1 MTVVTGALLHRRATE
16 QAERRGDARAV
27 ILGEE
32 QLTYEALEAAS
43 DRLARQLNELGVTES
58 DRVALIGPKHPTTVA
73 AMLACLK
80 LGALYVPVDAATPP
94 ARIALIL
101 RAAEPRAIVS
111 TASSVQLLDALAESG
126 ALGSSPIVSLDV
138 EIAGEW
144 VRSSASRVDWMS
156 LDPTP
161 FGIDVDDDHGAH
173 ILFTSGSTGVPK
185 GVVITHANVIGFVDW
200 AVSHFGFVADDR
212 LSGHTPFHFDLSTLD
227 IHGTFAAGAELH
239 LVPANEALVPQRL
252 ARFIRNSELTQWFSV
267 PSVLSY
273 LAKFDAVADR
283 DFPALRRVMWCGEV
297 LPVPTLIHW
306 IRKLPDVQF
315 TNLYG
320 PTEATIASSYHTM
333 TRCPESDAE
342 QTPIGVACAGEE
354 LVVLTTEGAVAAPGE
369 TGELYIGGIG
379 LSPGYWRDPV
389 KTAEMFVADPRPGAD
404 GGRLYRTG
412 DLAWCNELGVV
423 HFVGRVDTQ
432 IKTRGYRV
440 ELGEIEVALDS
451 VAVLR
456 ESAVVA
462 LPSDGFEGTVICCAF
477 VPADDSIGPPE
488 IRVALERVVPSYM
501 IPSKWLAYD
510 ELPRNSNGKVD
521 RPHLREIF
529 AGRRP

>member
-1 MTVVTGALLHRRATE
+1 MTVVTGALLHRRVTD
-16 QAERRGDARAV
+16 QAERRGGARAV
-27 ILGEE
+27 VLGRQ

-43 DRLARQLNELGVTES
+43 DRLARQLSELGVADG
-58 DRVALIGPKHPTTVA
+58 DRVALIGPKHPTTIA

-80 LGALYVPVDAATPP
+80 LGALYVPIDAATPS

-101 RAAEPRAIVS
+101 RAADLRAVVS

-126 ALGSSPIVSLDV
+126 VLGSSPIVSLDD
-138 EIAGEW
+138 EIASDR
-144 VRSSASRVDWMS
+144 VRSSASSVDWTS
-156 LDPTP
+156 LDATP

-200 AVSHFGFVADDR
+200 AVSYFGIAADDR

-252 ARFIRNSELTQWFSV
+252 ARFIRDSALTQWFSV
-267 PSVLSY
+267 PAVLSY
-273 LAKFDAVADR
+273 LAKFDAVADG

-297 LPVPTLIHW
+297 LPVSTLIHW
-306 IRKLPDVQF
+306 MRKLPDVQF

-320 PTEATIASSYHTM
+320 PTEATIASSYHTV
-333 TRCPESDAE
+333 TRCPETDAE

-354 LVVLTTEGAVAAPGE
+354 LVVLTKDGVVAAPNE
-369 TGELYIGGIG
+369 TGELYIGGTG
-379 LSPGYWRDPV
+379 LSPGYWQDPV
-389 KTAEMFVADPRPGAD
+389 KTAEMFLTDPRPGAD

-412 DLAWCNELGVV
+412 DLAWCDDDGVV

-462 LPSDGFEGTVICCAF
+462 VPSDGFEGTAICCAY
-477 VPADDSIGPPE
+477 VAADDSVGPPE
-488 IRVALERVVPSYM
+488 IRAALERVVPNYM

-510 ELPRNSNGKVD
+510 QLPRNSNGKVD
-521 RPHLREIF
+521 RPHLRERF
-529 AGRRP
+529 AQPTP